1 MSHIKKL
8 KLLPQR
14 EYQGINTNEEDP
26 LKYYY
31 WPILGKM
38 YQRRVELCLNEC
50 QGGERILEVGYGNG
64 LTFINLSEEYS
75 EIHGLDL
82 KTNADEVVS
91 VFQRH
96 SIQVSLQQGDVI
108 QMPYPN
114 DYFDTVLLISI
125 LEHLKPAELTQAI
138 SEIWRVLK
146 PGGDV
151 IYGVPVERPLMVFMF
166 RMLGYDI
173 RKEHFSTE
181 KQVAKVAHRQFG
193 QGKIIGMKGFPPLFG
208 NVYEVGHFQKQN
220 PKDNHNKYNR
230 TIPYT

>member
-1 MSHIKKL
+1 MSHLKKL
-8 KLLPQR
+8 KLLPR
-14 EYQGINTNEEDP
+14 KEYLGISTNEEDP
-26 LKYYY
+26 LQFYY

-50 QGGERILEVGYGNG
+50 RGGERILEVGYGNG
-64 LTFINLSEEYS
+64 LTFINLSEMYS

-82 KTNADEVVS
+82 KTDVDEVAS

-96 SIQVSLQQGDVI
+96 GIQVSLKQGNI
-108 QMPYPN
+108 LQIPHQSN
-114 DYFDTVLLISI
+114 YFDTVLLISI
-125 LEHLKPAELTQAI
+125 LEHLKPASLQEAF

-146 PGGDV
+146 SGGEV

-181 KQVAKVAHRQFG
+181 KQIAEVARKHFE
-193 QGKIIGMKGFPPLFG
+193 QGNTIGMKSFPPLFG
-208 NVYEVGHFQKQN
+208 KVYEVGHFHKIN
-220 PKDNHNKYNR
+220 PTPKINHNR
-230 TIPYT
+230 